1 MKKFLMYTAAL
12 AFSSF
17 IFTICGP
24 MAMSIWMTRN
34 AIEHHLN
41 QEPHAHIIGDSHGYI
56 FHDYPMSNLFV
67 QKGMTLTCSL
77 AKTELLL
84 SKKIISRGDSVFLTI
99 GAHNFT
105 ENTIEK
111 RTGIDAIAKTRF
123 QFFEALFREDYSFDF
138 IVLGLKNIKLLV
150 NGLELG
156 DSVGKRPSGNRCG
169 TQLEPINGH
178 YIYTDGTIASE
189 LDPVEVAAMKS
200 IVTICR
206 EQDVKLFIVPVP
218 VSAEYKE
225 TTPAQLWTRY
235 QELTT
240 VTVPLAKNL
249 TLPCEYFFD
258 RDHLNRKGK
267 ELFFRN
273 FQPDIYQVN

>member
-1 MKKFLMYTAAL
+1 
-12 AFSSF
+12 
-17 IFTICGP
+17 
-24 MAMSIWMTRN
+24 MSICMTRN
-34 AIEHHLN
+34 AIEYHLN
-41 QEPHAHIIGDSHGYI
+41 QDLHTHIIGDSHGYI
-56 FHDYPMSNLFV
+56 FHDYPKSNLFV

-77 AKTELLL
+77 AKIEFLL
-84 SKKIISRGDSVFLTI
+84 SKKITCRGDSIFLTI

-123 QFFEALFREDYSFDF
+123 QFFEGLFREYYSFNF
-138 IVLGLKNIKLLV
+138 IVLGLKNIKLLFK
-150 NGLELG
+150 GLELG
-156 DSVGKRPSGNRCG
+156 DSVGRRPGGNRCG
-169 TQLEPINGH
+169 TQLGAINGH
-178 YIYTDGTIASE
+178 YIYSNGTIASE

-206 EQDVKLFIVPVP
+206 ENDVKLFIVPVP

-225 TTPAQLWTRY
+225 TAPAKMWTKY

-240 VTVPLAKNL
+240 VTVPLAQDL

-258 RDHLNRKGK
+258 RDHLNLKGK

-273 FQPDIYQVN
+273 FQPEIYQVN